1 MNTNAYT
8 IFFPSDPASAVRT
21 RGKARASAP
30 PEKRHAFA
38 QFLKYDRQVLKFQAY
53 WDDRTDLGDVRKLEI
68 CYYLADDTMEVK
80 EAQIRNSGRDG
91 PKTFLKRARLQRV
104 SEDHTLVDL
113 FLILLFFIYS
123 RNSAV

>member
-1 MNTNAYT
+1 MRA
-8 IFFPSDPASAVRT
+8 
-21 RGKARASAP
+21 RGKARASAA

-91 PKTFLKRARLQRV
+91 PKTFLKRGRLQRV
-104 SEDHTLVDL
+104 SEDRSYVGHFLDTLAPRL
-113 FLILLFFIYS
+113 F
-123 RNSAV
+123 